1 MKAGGN
7 NYQNLSEINVT
18 PLVDVILVLLI
29 IFIVAA
35 PLLEQGIGVSL
46 PQAEAPPVEL
56 QKEDLILTI
65 TKEQKIFI
73 GRAEIKREDLG
84 KKLKPIAEQTGKNE
98 VYLKADAKV
107 PYGLVVE
114 VMAELR
120 KAGLT
125 QLGMITDI
133 PRT

>member
-1 MKAGGN
+1 MKPEGN
-7 NYQNLSEINVT
+7 HYRSLAEINVT
-18 PLVDVILVLLI
+18 PLVDIILVLLI

-35 PLLEQGIGVSL
+35 PLLEQGIGVAL
-46 PQAEAPPVEL
+46 PQAESPPVEL
-56 QKEDLILTI
+56 KQQDLILTI

-73 GRAEIKREDLG
+73 GKTEIKREDLG
-84 KKLKPIAEQTGKNE
+84 KKLRPIAEQTGKKE

-120 KAGLT
+120 KAGLS
-125 QLGMITDI
+125 QLGMITDL
-133 PRT
+133 PRK